1 MKRLWSQSIRTMCG
15 MTEILISISLL
26 HTALS
31 MDLTLPAPVNLSI
44 SSRHFV
50 HLLSWSKGP
59 GSPDGVHYAVS
70 MRRLGNTSKILV
82 KGCEKV
88 TSPPLQCNLT
98 EVFSDLEDTYYINVS
113 AVMGNHTSSAA
124 RCSEFIP
131 FKNTTLE
138 PPLVS
143 LTNCAALSLCVNLQ
157 APSPHLYSI
166 YSFRLEYIL
175 KISIENGSEFNITEG
190 LNNVTLDNLT
200 PGQRY
205 CVTVSIVKYKSSSK
219 PAVCESIPSTPTTG
233 SISVS
238 DLLIAVVVCLLMVP
252 LVIRVLP
259 RLLIHFFYQKVNLPA
274 VLSSFQCQHQIN
286 VLLIRAESIS
296 ELIED
301 TDILQKMKQ
310 NKEEHEELDEE
321 TEEEGVTYETI
332 ATQHL
337 KAQDMKSSGSGSLV
351 NQSSGSH
358 PWRCS
363 SIDAPLSSSCSVYD
377 GNVVVGTALT
387 SSRHLPD
394 ERKPLLKPVFPLPL
408 SVEREERDEEEAD
421 DEDINLCSV
430 MLGGV
435 LPEQTHR
442 NTAELELAIDPSHAK
457 PLETA
462 ASRSSISAP
471 CNSLE
476 IHICDS
482 EEEDEYSGYL
492 SRT

>member
-1 MKRLWSQSIRTMCG
+1 MCLVTVNYRTMCG
-15 MTEILISISLL
+15 MIEILISISLL

-31 MDLTLPAPVNLSI
+31 SDITLPAPVNLTI
-44 SSRHFV
+44 SSHHFV

-70 MRRLGNTSKILV
+70 MRRLSNTSKILV

-88 TSPPLQCNLT
+88 TSPLQCNLT

-113 AVMGNHTSSAA
+113 AVMGNHPSSPAG
-124 RCSEFIP
+124 CSVFIP
-131 FKNTTLE
+131 YKNTTLE

-157 APSPHLYSI
+157 APSPHLHSI
-166 YSFRLEYIL
+166 YNSIKYRL
-175 KISIENGSEFNITEG
+175 KISIENGSEFSKDREG
-190 LNNVTLDNLT
+190 LKNVTLNNLT

-205 CVTVSIVKYKSSSK
+205 CVTVSIIDYKYSSK
-219 PAVCESIPSTPTTG
+219 PAVCESIPTRG
-233 SISVS
+233 NISVS
-238 DLLIAVVVCLLMVP
+238 DVLIAVVVCLLMVP
-252 LVIRVLP
+252 LVIWVLP

-286 VLLIRAESIS
+286 ILLIRAESIS
-296 ELIED
+296 ELTED

-310 NKEEHEELDEE
+310 NREEHEESDEE
-321 TEEEGVTYETI
+321 TEEESVTYETI

-337 KAQDMKSSGSGSLV
+337 KAQDAKSSGSGSLV

-358 PWRCS
+358 PWLCS
-363 SIDAPLSSSCSVYD
+363 SIDAPLSPSCSVNEED
-377 GNVVVGTALT
+377 IAALT
-387 SSRHLPD
+387 SSHHLPH
-394 ERKPLLKPVFPLPL
+394 ERKPLLKSVF
-408 SVEREERDEEEAD
+408 EERAENEADDDD

-435 LPEQTHR
+435 LLEQTHS
-442 NTAELELAIDPSHAK
+442 NTAELELVINPSHAK

-462 ASRSSISAP
+462 ASRSSLSAP